1 MSIVASSGIRS
12 LWVCYA
18 VVSGVLTLVRAVVP
32 EGSLAASLVTF
43 CYPLLT
49 IAAIG
54 AGVRFNRPA
63 RKLPWVLLL
72 IMTIAGGAGNVIMS
86 VYLFEGRVPFPSS
99 ADVLWLACY
108 PLLLAGLMLLVDGLS
123 WRRDRAGILD
133 TLMVTGGLGLG
144 IWLLFLRDLIGPAM
158 PLEARLVAVAYPLA
172 DLLLI
177 AGVIRMFTSSA
188 RRGPAFWQLVASLG
202 IQGLAHA
209 GWVWQLS
216 NGTNENELAPAFV
229 LSALLLGGA
238 ALHPSMAA
246 IGGEDRRPSVGITPR
261 RVLLISS
268 ACLLSPVQLIVN
280 GVLADG
286 HVDWLAASICS
297 IVIFLLLMVR
307 ILGLMRTVQDQA
319 DQLETI
325 AYLDGLTGIP
335 NRRAWDL
342 ELERRLAIMR
352 RSGGTLVVGL
362 IDLDHFKRY
371 NDLFGHPAGDELLKT
386 ASAAWQQQLRAG
398 DLIARYGGEEFGLIL
413 HCRLKDAAIVMDRL
427 QEVTPAGQTFSAG
440 LAQWTGGESAEQL
453 TARADAAL
461 YGAKR
466 DGRDQFFVGGHPAH
480 TDLRADYVGDTR
492 GSGATVG

>member
-1 MSIVASSGIRS
+1 MIRR
-12 LWVCYA
+12 LWIWYGA
-18 VVSGVLTLVRAVVP
+18 VSVVLTLVRAIVP
-32 EGSLAASLVTF
+32 EQSPAATFVTF
-43 CYPLLT
+43 CYPVLT

-54 AGVRFNRPA
+54 LGIRLNRPA
-63 RKLPWVLLL
+63 RVLPWALLL
-72 IMTIAGGAGNVIMS
+72 IMTVAGGAGNVVMS
-86 VYLFEGRVPFPSS
+86 VYLFHGRVPFPSP
-99 ADVLWLACY
+99 ADALWLACY

-144 IWLLFLRDLIGPAM
+144 VWLLFLRELIAPAM
-158 PLEARLVAVAYPLA
+158 PLDARLVAVAYPLA
-172 DLLLI
+172 DLLLL

-202 IQGLAHA
+202 IQGLAHV
-209 GWVWQLS
+209 GWIWQLS
-216 NGTNENELAPAFV
+216 HGTNHNELAPAFV
-229 LSALLLGGA
+229 ASALLLGGA
-238 ALHPSMAA
+238 ALHPSMAK
-246 IGGEDRRPSVGITPR
+246 IGSEDIRPSAGVTPH

-268 ACLLSPVQLIVN
+268 ACLLAPIQLIIN

-297 IVIFLLLMVR
+297 IAVFLLLIVR

-319 DQLETI
+319 DKLESI

-335 NRRAWDL
+335 NRRAWDT
-342 ELERRLAIMR
+342 ELERRLAITR
-352 RSGGTLVVGL
+352 RSGQTLVVGL

-371 NDLFGHPAGDELLKT
+371 NDLFGHPAGDELLRT
-386 ASAAWQQQLRAG
+386 ASSAWQQQLRAG

-427 QEVTPAGQTFSAG
+427 REVTPAGQTFSAG

-466 DGRDQFFVGGHPAH
+466 DGRDQFFVGGHPSR
-480 TDLRADYVGDTR
+480 TDLQADFVGGTR
-492 GSGATVG
+492 PVAQ

>member
-1 MSIVASSGIRS
+1 M
-12 LWVCYA
+12 
-18 VVSGVLTLVRAVVP
+18 
-32 EGSLAASLVTF
+32 
-43 CYPLLT
+43 T

-54 AGVRFNRPA
+54 LGVRFNRPA
-63 RKLPWVLLL
+63 RKLPWILLM

-86 VYLFEGRVPFPSS
+86 VYLFQGRVPFPSP

-144 IWLLFLRDLIGPAM
+144 IWLFLLRDLIAPAM
-158 PLEARLVAVAYPLA
+158 PLETKLVAVAYPLA
-172 DLLLI
+172 DLLLL

-188 RRGPAFWQLVASLG
+188 RRGPTFWQLVGSLG

-209 GWVWQLS
+209 GWIWQS
-216 NGTNENELAPAFV
+216 SHGTNHNELAAAFV

-238 ALHPSMAA
+238 ALHPSMATV
-246 IGGEDRRPSVGITPR
+246 GGGDVRLSVGVTPV

-268 ACLLSPVQLIVN
+268 ACLLSPAQLIVN

-286 HVDWLAASICS
+286 RVDWLAASICS
-297 IVIFLLLMVR
+297 ILVFLLLITRV
-307 ILGLMRTVQDQA
+307 LGLIRTVQDQA
-319 DQLETI
+319 DQLESI

-335 NRRAWDL
+335 NRRAWDV
-342 ELERRLAIMR
+342 ELERRLAAAR
-352 RSGGTLVVGL
+352 RCGSTLVVGL

-371 NDLFGHPAGDELLKT
+371 NDLLGHPAGDELLRT
-386 ASAAWQQQLRAG
+386 ASSAWQQQLRAG

-427 QEVTPAGQTFSAG
+427 QEVTPHGQTFSAG

-461 YGAKR
+461 YAAKR
-466 DGRDQFFVGGHPAH
+466 DGRDQFSVGGHPAH
-480 TDLRADYVGDTR
+480 TDMHTDFVG
-492 GSGATVG
+492 GARTVIR

>member
-1 MSIVASSGIRS
+1 MRR
-12 LWVCYA
+12 LWIGYGA
-18 VVSGVLTLVRAVVP
+18 VSVVLTLVRAVVP
-32 EGSLAASLVTF
+32 EGSFAAAAVTF
-43 CYPLLT
+43 GYPVLT

-54 AGVRFNRPA
+54 LGIRFNRPA
-63 RKLPWVLLL
+63 RKLPWILLL
-72 IMTIAGGAGNVIMS
+72 IMTIAGGAGNVVLS
-86 VYLFEGRVPFPSS
+86 VYLFHGSVPFPSS

-108 PLLLAGLMLLVDGLS
+108 PLLLAGLMLLVNGLS

-144 IWLLFLRDLIGPAM
+144 VWLLFLRDLIGPAM
-158 PLEARLVAVAYPLA
+158 PLEARLVAIAYPLA
-172 DLLLI
+172 DLLLL

-202 IQGLAHA
+202 IQGIAHV
-209 GWVWQLS
+209 GWIWQLS
-216 NGTNENELAPAFV
+216 HGTNQNELAPAFV

-238 ALHPSMAA
+238 ALHPSMATV
-246 IGGEDRRPSVGITPR
+246 GSEDLRPSAGVTPQ

-268 ACLLSPVQLIVN
+268 ACLLSPIQLILD
-280 GVLADG
+280 GVLTDG
-286 HVDWLAASICS
+286 QVDWLAASICS
-297 IVIFLLLMVR
+297 IVVFLLLIFR
-307 ILGLMRTVQDQA
+307 ILGLMRTVQNQA

-335 NRRAWDL
+335 NRRAWDA
-342 ELERRLAIMR
+342 ELARRLGVTA

-371 NDLFGHPAGDELLKT
+371 NDLLGHQTGDELLRT
-386 ASAAWQQQLRAG
+386 ATAAWQLQLRAG

-413 HCRLKDAAIVMDRL
+413 HCRLKDAAIIMDRL
-427 QEVTPAGQTFSAG
+427 REVTPEGQTFSAG

-480 TDLRADYVGDTR
+480 TDLHTDFVGGTR
-492 GSGATVG
+492 